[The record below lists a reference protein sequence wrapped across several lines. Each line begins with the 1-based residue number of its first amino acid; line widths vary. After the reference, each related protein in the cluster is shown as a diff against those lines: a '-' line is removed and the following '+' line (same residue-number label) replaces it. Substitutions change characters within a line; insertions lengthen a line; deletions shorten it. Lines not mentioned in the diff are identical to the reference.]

1 MEKRIACVA
10 ALAVAGVMLASA
22 KDASDGLVGWW
33 RAEPYEDGTILAP
46 AGLRDHVHASA
57 AALVNHATDN
67 GTYPA
72 YPICHTNI
80 DLPYPFSY
88 YALSNAPCLYFPQ
101 PTNYNESGV
110 CVANRQ
116 NIEFP
121 ASQID
126 LGTEPFTFIVRCKPL
141 PRVSKN
147 VNGAYDSTTICSF
160 DYNTSANTGWKV
172 CLNPQGSPNWSY
184 LQACVGASQATR
196 DTSIS
201 IGAPDGIWYE
211 LGVAFEP
218 NQPSAGSTRIIYYQH
233 KCINLP
239 NDGTKSI
246 SQTTVFTTS
255 VARVASFSSSRTIR
269 IGDEAGS
276 SGWAAATGS
285 SRSFRGWIHE
295 MKLYNRLLTKE
306 EFEQACV
313 PFGDPL
319 FTIGSKNSSADE
331 FSDET
336 AVEVYDADSMPWYML
351 RKTLTEAN
359 PSLSIMTTL
368 AATDLAASRVLE
380 LAPIYS
386 DDCPQDAAIDV
397 MVDGAVVERLCRND
411 DADRLV
417 YISTN
422 RLCRLTA
429 VDGAYPLVISL
440 RRAGGMG
447 GTVSFDRI
455 MLGGGWQLGKRDSS
469 YGEFMTWK
477 GNRTYNFFK
486 YNLSRRDI
494 GVLCGQMYGYNVSVR
509 QATMT
514 LGFSISDA
522 LAEKGTFVFST
533 RVYGGGTVDFYLNG
547 QAFCTKTVDHNDEYS
562 LDFDNGMLQGGMNE
576 LKMTWTNAP
585 DKGVRGFDY
594 LRLSPSR
601 LPKGGVF
608 IFR

>member
-1 MEKRIACVA
+1 
-10 ALAVAGVMLASA
+10 
-22 KDASDGLVGWW
+22 
-33 RAEPYEDGTILAP
+33 
-46 AGLRDHVHASA
+46 
-57 AALVNHATDN
+57 
-67 GTYPA
+67 
-72 YPICHTNI
+72 
-80 DLPYPFSY
+80 
-88 YALSNAPCLYFPQ
+88 
-101 PTNYNESGV
+101 
-110 CVANRQ
+110 
-116 NIEFP
+116 
-121 ASQID
+121 
-126 LGTEPFTFIVRCKPL
+126 
-141 PRVSKN
+141 
-147 VNGAYDSTTICSF
+147 
-160 DYNTSANTGWKV
+160 
-172 CLNPQGSPNWSY
+172 
-184 LQACVGASQATR
+184 
-196 DTSIS
+196 
-201 IGAPDGIWYE
+201 
-211 LGVAFEP
+211 
-218 NQPSAGSTRIIYYQH
+218 
-233 KCINLP
+233 
-239 NDGTKSI
+239 
-246 SQTTVFTTS
+246 
-255 VARVASFSSSRTIR
+255 
-269 IGDEAGS
+269 
-276 SGWAAATGS
+276 
-285 SRSFRGWIHE
+285 

-359 PSLSIMTTL
+359 PSLRIMTTL

-585 DKGVRGFDY
+585 VR
-594 LRLSPSR
+594 
-601 LPKGGVF
+601 
-608 IFR
+608 